1 MKSLKEKILED
12 LTNSMKAQNAF
23 RTETLRGI
31 RAEIL
36 KMDKSGL
43 NREMTEEEEIQL
55 LRRQVNMRKDS
66 IELFESGGRMD
77 LVEKEKKQL
86 EIIMEYMPKPMSN
99 EEAEKIVI
107 KIIEETGANSQKD
120 FGKVM
125 GAAMKELKG
134 NIDGK
139 IVQEM
144 IKSKLGS

>member
-1 MKSLKEKILED
+1 
-12 LTNSMKAQNAF
+12 
-23 RTETLRGI
+23 
-31 RAEIL
+31 
-36 KMDKSGL
+36 MDKSGL

-55 LRRQVNMRKDS
+55 LRRQVKMRKES

-134 NIDGK
+134 KIDGK

>member
-1 MKSLKEKILED
+1 VSLKEKIFED
-12 LTNSMKAQNAF
+12 LTNSMKSQNAF

-55 LRRQVNMRKDS
+55 LSRQVKMRKES
-66 IELFESGGRMD
+66 IEMFESGGRMD

-86 EIIMEYMPKPMSN
+86 DIIMEYMPKPMPD
-99 EEAEKIVI
+99 EDAEKIVN
-107 KIIEETGANSQKD
+107 KIIEDLGANSQKD

-134 NIDGK
+134 KIDGK
-139 IVQEM
+139 IIQDM

>member
-1 MKSLKEKILED
+1 MSLKEKIFED
-12 LTNSMKAQNAF
+12 LTNSMKSQNAF

-55 LRRQVNMRKDS
+55 LSRQVKMRKES
-66 IELFESGGRMD
+66 IEMFESGGRMD

-86 EIIMEYMPKPMSN
+86 EIIMEYIPKPMPN
-99 EEAEKIVI
+99 EDAEKIVN
-107 KIIEETGANSQKD
+107 KIIEDLGANSQKD

-134 NIDGK
+134 KIDGK
-139 IVQEM
+139 IIQDM

>member
-1 MKSLKEKILED
+1 MSLKEKIFED
-12 LTNSMKAQNAF
+12 LTNSMKSQNAF

-43 NREMTEEEEIQL
+43 NRAMTEEEEIQL
-55 LRRQVNMRKDS
+55 LSRQVKMRKES
-66 IELFESGGRMD
+66 IEMFESGGRMD

-86 EIIMEYMPKPMSN
+86 EIIMEYMPKPMPN
-99 EEAEKIVI
+99 EDAEKIVN
-107 KIIEETGANSQKD
+107 KIIEDLGANSQKD

-134 NIDGK
+134 KIDGK
-139 IVQEM
+139 IIQDM